1 MTFLFRFVPA
11 AVALALLAA
20 AQPLAAQTIRGKV
33 VDARTGEAVPAAAVA
48 ALTREGRGAGQA
60 RTGADGTFVLPLR
73 AAGEM
78 RLRVERTGYRPTLTD
93 SMSVAA
99 RETIEVE
106 VSISTAP
113 LTLAPLRVTARVEP
127 PHRRSL
133 EMAGVYD
140 RERMGQ
146 GRRLFREDIERQP
159 NMNTTQILSRVVGTT
174 VIRNGMLEYIVFSRS
189 SVSGAM
195 RRQGAGYCLPNLY
208 VDGARMAYG
217 GRADLNSVV
226 SPSQI
231 EAVELY
237 SSAANI
243 PVQYNGVGSA
253 CGVILIWTRAEP

>member
-1 MTFLFRFVPA
+1 MPSLRPA
-11 AVALALLAA
+11 AAALALLAA
-20 AQPLAAQTIRGKV
+20 AHPLAAQTIRGKV

-93 SMSVAA
+93 SMSVAT

-113 LTLAPLRVTARVEP
+113 LTLAPLRVTGRVEP
-127 PHRRSL
+127 PRRRSL

-140 RERMGQ
+140 RERAGF
-146 GRRLFREDIERQP
+146 GRRLFREDLDRQS
-159 NMNTTQILSRVVGTT
+159 NSTLGQVLLRVNGTT
-174 VIRNGMLEYIVFSRS
+174 RLQNGPFEYVVFSRS
-189 SVSGAM
+189 IPNGTREQS
-195 RRQGAGYCLPNLY
+195 AGRYCLPVLFI
-208 VDGARMAYG
+208 DGTRAAYG
-217 GRADLNSVV
+217 GSADINSLVT
-226 SPSQI
+226 PGQI

-237 SSAANI
+237 SSAATI
-243 PVQYNGVGSA
+243 PMQYNGAGSG

>member
-1 MTFLFRFVPA
+1 MTILFRFVPA
-11 AVALALLAA
+11 ALAA
-20 AQPLAAQTIRGKV
+20 ALAAPLSAQTIRGKV

-93 SMSVAA
+93 LMPVAA
-99 RETIEVE
+99 RETIDVE
-106 VSISTAP
+106 LSISTAP

-174 VIRNGMLEYIVFSRS
+174 VVRNGPFEYIAFSRGS
-189 SVSGAM
+189 ISGSL
-195 RRQGAGYCLPNLY
+195 RQPEVRQCLPLLY
-208 VDGARMAYG
+208 LDGVRMGYG
-217 GRADLNSVV
+217 GRADLNGVV

-237 SSAANI
+237 SSAANL
-243 PVQYNGVGSA
+243 PVQYNGSGSA

>member
-1 MTFLFRFVPA
+1 MTILFRFVPA
-11 AVALALLAA
+11 ALAA
-20 AQPLAAQTIRGKV
+20 ALAAPLSAQTIRGKV

-60 RTGADGTFVLPLR
+60 RTGADGKFSLAVR

-93 SMSVAA
+93 LMPVAA
-99 RETIEVE
+99 RETIDVE
-106 VSISTAP
+106 LSISTTALA
-113 LTLAPLRVTARVEP
+113 LTPLRVTARVEP

-133 EMAGVYD
+133 ELNGVYD
-140 RERMGQ
+140 RAKMGL